1 MKRPARLSV
10 ILIFSIV
17 ILSTIG
23 FFLSKDALAD
33 LQSLTR
39 QQLRK
44 FMSVVQLIQLY
55 YVEPVDW
62 DKSMEG
68 AITGMLSKLDP
79 HSVYIPAKKMKE
91 VRENFNAKF
100 EGIGIQFD
108 VINGYLTVIAPIV
121 GSPSDRLGIRSG
133 DKIIKIDGK
142 SAIGITREE
151 VVKKLRGPKGTSVT
165 VTIIREGV
173 EEPLEFTIIRD
184 EIPIYTVTTKFM
196 VDDSTG
202 YIKVNRFAA
211 TTSTEVEE
219 ALISLESQGMKRLI
233 LDLRNNP
240 GGYLH
245 EAVKLAGKFIPGHA
259 LIVYTKGRS
268 GKVEDEYYADQF
280 GRRKVRRYPLVVL
293 IDRGSASASEIVSG
307 AIQDYDRGVIVG
319 TTSFGKGLVQK
330 EFPLSDGSAVR
341 LTTAKYYIPSGRSI
355 QRSYKGKSLQE
366 YYQEAGQEEEADSL
380 DDATNKPVFYTKSGR
395 KVYGGGGIH
404 PDIIEKESYWT
415 YRMAKTTQQIYQKRL
430 FFTFAADYVAKHPEL
445 HKLSLRK
452 FHKTFQI
459 TDAMLKDFK
468 AYVQKHEVEVRD
480 EDFQKDRD
488 FIALTLKAEIARDI
502 WNNDGYY
509 FVIMQGDK
517 QFLKAYHSFDL
528 ARQLAHA
535 YLQTK

>member
-1 MKRPARLSV
+1 MKRPTKLSYV
-10 ILIFSIV
+10 FIFAIV
-17 ILSTIG
+17 ILSGIG
-23 FFLSKDALAD
+23 LFLSKDAIAD
-33 LQSLTR
+33 LQGLTR

-62 DKSMEG
+62 DKEMEG
-68 AITGMLSKLDP
+68 AITGLLNKLDP

-133 DKIIKIDGK
+133 DKIVKIDGK

-151 VVKKLRGPKGTSVT
+151 VVKKLRGPKGTTVK

-173 EEPLEFTIIRD
+173 DEPLEFTIVRD

-211 TTSTEVEE
+211 TTSSEVEE
-219 ALISLESQGMKRLI
+219 ALISLESQGMRRLI

-245 EAVKLAGKFIPGHA
+245 EAVKLAGKFLPGHA
-259 LIVYTKGRS
+259 LVVYTKGRS
-268 GKVEDEYYADQF
+268 GTVEDEYYADQF
-280 GRRKVRRYPLVVL
+280 GRRKVRLYPLVIL

-307 AIQDYDRGVIVG
+307 AIQDYDRGLIVG

-366 YYQEAGQEEEADSL
+366 YYQEAGEAEDDSL
-380 DDATNKPVFYTKSGR
+380 DNKENKPVFYTKGGR

-404 PDIIEKESYWT
+404 PDIVEKESYWT
-415 YRMAKTTQQIYQKRL
+415 YRMSKTTQKIYQKRL
-430 FFTFAADYVAKHPEL
+430 FFTFAADYVVKHP
-445 HKLSLRK
+445 KVKTTLRRFNREFK
-452 FHKTFQI
+452 V
-459 TDAMLKDFK
+459 TDKMLADFK
-468 AYVQKHEVEVRD
+468 AYARKNGIDVNDKEFD
-480 EDFQKDRD
+480 KDRD

-509 FVIMQGDK
+509 FVIMHGDQ
-517 QFLKAYHSFDL
+517 QFLKAYSSFEL
-528 ARQLAHA
+528 ARQLAHG
-535 YLQTK
+535 TFERK